1 MEYTAYL
8 ALPCFQFSCQQYP
21 KLLGFFCLLF
31 FFSSQQGNAVGLD
44 LGSIYSQHQFTKYP
58 YLTLS
63 SNGHCRN
70 LEFQLAKQVVLII
83 SLIYFMN
90 ACNKKYCL
98 KVSLAQATEET
109 KDNLTIY
116 IQSSLYPRNKIVC
129 RQPVMENMHTVSE
142 ENILLLSV
150 LDCLKEIA

>member
-21 KLLGFFCLLF
+21 QLLRFFFFALF
-31 FFSSQQGNAVGLD
+31 FPLSREMLLVQILVPYIL
-44 LGSIYSQHQFTKYP
+44 SIKFTKYP
-58 YLTLS
+58 YSTLS

>member
-1 MEYTAYL
+1 MLWSIQPIWPYHV
-8 ALPCFQFSCQQYP
+8 FSFHVSSIQNYS
-21 KLLGFFCLLF
+21 GFFACF
-31 FFSSQQGNAVGLD
+31 FFFPLSREMLLVQILVPYIL
-44 LGSIYSQHQFTKYP
+44 SIKFTKYP
-58 YLTLS
+58 YSTLS

-129 RQPVMENMHTVSE
+129 RQPVMENTHTVAE

-150 LDCLKEIA
+150 LDCLK